1 MTRLPSLGPRGEGWL
16 AAQLA
21 LIFAVAQAPA
31 LDPWRPEVSGPT
43 ASLLGLVGASLST
56 LGVAIAIGAAL
67 QLLRRRSFSALP
79 QPRDDG
85 GLVDTGL
92 YARVRH
98 PIYSGI
104 ALGGFGWAIARG
116 SPLALAADVA
126 LVAILYLKAARE
138 EELLVR
144 HYPAYAAYRARTKR
158 LIPGIL

>member
-1 MTRLPSLGPRGEGWL
+1 MSRLSSLGPRGEGWL
-16 AAQLA
+16 AAQLF
-21 LIFAVAQAPA
+21 LILVVAKAPEI
-31 LDPWRPEVSGPT
+31 DPWRSTLAGET
-43 ASLLGLVGASLST
+43 ATLLGLVGSVLST

-85 GLVDTGL
+85 GLVDSGL

-104 ALGGFGWAIARG
+104 ALGGLGWAIARG
-116 SPLALAADVA
+116 SPLALGAEVA

-138 EELLVR
+138 EELLIGR
-144 HYPAYAAYRARTKR
+144 YPAYEAYRARTKR

>member
-1 MTRLPSLGPRGEGWL
+1 MRRLPSLGPRGEGWL
-16 AAQLA
+16 AAQLF
-21 LIFAVAQAPA
+21 LILVVAKAPEI
-31 LDPWRPEVSGPT
+31 DPWRPTLAGET
-43 ASLLGLVGASLST
+43 ATLLGLVGSIMST

-67 QLLRRRSFSALP
+67 QLVRRRSFSALP

-104 ALGGFGWAIARG
+104 VLGGLGWAIARG
-116 SPLALAADVA
+116 SPLALAIDVA

-138 EELLVR
+138 EELLIG
-144 HYPAYAAYRARTKR
+144 HYPAYEAYRARTKR
-158 LIPGIL
+158 LIPRVL

>member
-1 MTRLPSLGPRGEGWL
+1 MCRLPSLGPRGEGWL
-16 AAQLA
+16 AAQLF
-21 LIFAVAQAPA
+21 LILVVAKAPEI
-31 LDPWRPEVSGPT
+31 DPWRPTLAGGT
-43 ASLLGLVGASLST
+43 ATLLGLVGSILST
-56 LGVAIAIGAAL
+56 LGVAVAIGAAL

-85 GLVDTGL
+85 GLVDSGL

-104 ALGGFGWAIARG
+104 ALGGLGWAIARG

-138 EELLVR
+138 EELLIG
-144 HYPAYAAYRARTKR
+144 HYPAYEAYRARTKR